1 MTDSELV
8 LGPPDILVS
17 TPACISKCFS
27 ADVLQRAS
35 IDDSLE
41 ILVLDEADLLLS
53 YGYED
58 DIKALTPRT
67 LKCQCLLMSA
77 TSSADIEKLKKLT
90 LHNCIILTL
99 PEVGNITDE
108 VIPKSIQQFWLLC
121 FLGIRA
127 DKTMATSS
135 SSTSFSPSSNP
146 PGTISQTP
154 ILLLKDL
161 VSVKL
166 DATNYVIWK
175 YQILSIFESYSLLD
189 MVDGTSSPPAQ
200 YLADANGESSLCV
213 NPLYKQ
219 WKARDQAL
227 KTLINATLSPSAI
240 TLVIGQTTAQGVW
253 QVLERRYTS
262 LSRTHVL
269 SLKAELDRVKK
280 SSTETMTVYL
290 DRVKEIRDKLGS
302 VGVNV
307 DDEDLL
313 HVVLKGLT
321 PEGRGG
327 RSSNRGRGGRNS
339 FGSNRGGYPSNP
351 QGFSQSY
358 NSPGTFNGSSQ
369 RPQCQIC
376 GKTGHLA
383 LDCFHRMNFAYQ
395 GRQPPAKLAA
405 IASTNMS
412 NAINA
417 SSSTQSSWISDTG
430 ATDHF
435 TPDIS
440 HIPDCYEYCGN
451 EQITMLPFSF
461 DAHKFQIKDL
471 SSGKLLYNGLSEH
484 GLYPIHGAILP
495 ESSSPKFPKS
505 FHTSATDAS
514 SKLWHSRLG
523 HPQQIVLQHVL
534 HKHLSLPVSHNNSVC
549 SHCLAGKMHQLPFP
563 KSVSITSRPLE
574 IVHSD
579 VWGPAPITSNNGTR
593 YYFTCPHT
601 SQQNGVAERK
611 HRHIVDM
618 GLTLMSQA
626 SLPLTFWPYAFFHLC
641 VSHQQTS
648 FPSTEAS
655 FLLGNVSLVLS
666 LLILP
671 FVVLVVPV
679 ILYFDPTLNT
689 SFFPDLSNSSSMSIP
704 VHCTV
709 SAPLSMPTPVHSPL
723 SSSTVPLAVNSHPMQ
738 TRAKSGISKKKQWHD
753 AMASEFAALQRQST
767 WSLVPPS
774 PDQHI
779 IGCHW
784 VFKLKR
790 NSDGSVARYKA
801 RLVAQG
807 NHQLPGIDFDETF
820 SPVVKPATVRLM
832 LSIAAQHQWSLRQ
845 LDVSNA
851 FLHGSLKECVYM
863 RQPPGFVDTAS
874 PSHVCFLH
882 KVQFMGSVKLLVL
895 GLRSFLLIFL
905 PSASLPPRLILLC
918 FCTNMALLFCFC
930 FLYVDDIILTG
941 NAPTA
946 ITDLIANL
954 ASAFELKDLG
964 PLKFFLGLQIDY
976 KPSGFFVH
984 QTNLVGALQ
993 YLTFT
998 RPDLSFA
1005 VNSLC
1010 QHMQSPTSAHMV
1022 AAKRVL
1028 RYVRG
1033 SLSHGL
1039 LFQPGPMH
1047 LTVFTDADWAGN
1059 PVDRRSTTGF
1069 LVFLGNNLITWASK
1083 KQPTVSRSS
1092 TEAEYRSLAVG
1103 AAEVAWIRM
1112 LLSDLHVFL
1121 SECPLIWC
1129 DNTSA
1134 ISLASNP
1141 VFHAR
1146 TKHVEVDYHF
1156 VRERVVRG
1164 DLKVQFIPTVD
1175 QLADLLTKALPTPR
1189 FVQLANKLLH
1199 SFSRH
1204 PDRDKLIYILALLK
1218 LELVQKKVLI
1228 FTNTIDM
1235 GYRLKL
1241 FLEKFGIKSAILNA
1255 ELPQN
1260 SRLHILE
1267 EFNAG
1272 LFDYLIA
1279 TDDSQT
1285 KEKEESNRESNA
1297 EQRKSRKHAKQKLD
1311 SEFGVVRGIDFKNVN
1326 TVCE

>member
-1 MTDSELV
+1 
-8 LGPPDILVS
+8 
-17 TPACISKCFS
+17 
-27 ADVLQRAS
+27 
-35 IDDSLE
+35 
-41 ILVLDEADLLLS
+41 
-53 YGYED
+53 
-58 DIKALTPRT
+58 
-67 LKCQCLLMSA
+67 
-77 TSSADIEKLKKLT
+77 
-90 LHNCIILTL
+90 
-99 PEVGNITDE
+99 
-108 VIPKSIQQFWLLC
+108 
-121 FLGIRA
+121 
-127 DKTMATSS
+127 MATSS
-135 SSTSFSPSSNP
+135 SSTSFSTSFSPSSNP

-240 TLVIGQTTAQGVW
+240 TLVIDQ
-253 QVLERRYTS
+253 
-262 LSRTHVL
+262 H
-269 SLKAELDRVKK
+269 
-280 SSTETMTVYL
+280 
-290 DRVKEIRDKLGS
+290 KLGS

-321 PEGRGG
+321 PEYTSLSARMLCAPETELFLVKNYLKAESGSHFCKESQRRILSYDEF
-327 RSSNRGRGGRNS
+327 RSSTYGNGSNKFPVFGRGGRNS

-440 HIPDCYEYCGN
+440 HIPDCHEYCGN
-451 EQITMLPFSF
+451 EQVTVGNGQSLPIKHSGNSQLYASSHLFKLRHILHVPSMSSNLLSVYRFCKDNNASFSF

-495 ESSSPKFPKS
+495 KSSFPKS

-523 HPQQIVLQHVL
+523 HPQQIVLHHVL
-534 HKHLSLPVSHNNSVC
+534 HKHLSLP
-549 SHCLAGKMHQLPFP
+549 
-563 KSVSITSRPLE
+563 
-574 IVHSD
+574 
-579 VWGPAPITSNNGTR
+579 
-593 YYFTCPHT
+593 FTCPHT

-626 SLPLTFWPYAFFHLC
+626 SLPLTFWPYAF
-641 VSHQQTS
+641 STS
-648 FPSTEAS
+648 VFLINRLPSPQRGFISPWERL
-655 FLLGNVSLVLS
+655 F
-666 LLILP
+666 
-671 FVVLVVPV
+671 V
-679 ILYFDPTLNT
+679 ILCRLGQNQALARKKQVLLTATAPDYLNT
-689 SFFPDLSNSSSMSIP
+689 EPPSFAIARHIP
-704 VHCTV
+704 
-709 SAPLSMPTPVHSPL
+709 
-723 SSSTVPLAVNSHPMQ
+723 
-738 TRAKSGISKKKQWHD
+738 QWHD

-767 WSLVPPS
+767 
-774 PDQHI
+774 
-779 IGCHW
+779 C
-784 VFKLKR
+784 
-790 NSDGSVARYKA
+790 VARYKA
-801 RLVAQG
+801 RLVAQRESSTACTSG
-807 NHQLPGIDFDETF
+807 PCVNWM
-820 SPVVKPATVRLM
+820 S
-832 LSIAAQHQWSLRQ
+832 
-845 LDVSNA
+845 SNA
-851 FLHGSLKECVYM
+851 FLPWFSQRMCIYAPTTWADPSLFLYKHGS
-863 RQPPGFVDTAS
+863 T
-874 PSHVCFLH
+874 
-882 KVQFMGSVKLLVL
+882 VL
-895 GLRSFLLIFL
+895 FLL
-905 PSASLPPRLILLC
+905 
-918 FCTNMALLFCFC
+918 
-930 FLYVDDIILTG
+930 LYVDDIILTG

-946 ITDLIANL
+946 ITELIANL

-964 PLKFFLGLQIDY
+964 PLKYFLGLQIDY

-984 QTNLVGALQ
+984 QTKYAMDVLSRHNMTTCKPCSSPFVSPSKMASDLVELLPDPTPYRSLVGALQ

-1112 LLSDLHVFL
+1112 LLRDLHVFL

-1204 PDRDKLIYILALLK
+1204 PF
-1218 LELVQKKVLI
+1218 E
-1228 FTNTIDM
+1228 
-1235 GYRLKL
+1235 G
-1241 FLEKFGIKSAILNA
+1241 G
-1255 ELPQN
+1255 
-1260 SRLHILE
+1260 
-1267 EFNAG
+1267 
-1272 LFDYLIA
+1272 
-1279 TDDSQT
+1279 
-1285 KEKEESNRESNA
+1285 
-1297 EQRKSRKHAKQKLD
+1297 
-1311 SEFGVVRGIDFKNVN
+1311 
-1326 TVCE
+1326 

>member
-1 MTDSELV
+1 MV
-8 LGPPDILVS
+8 
-17 TPACISKCFS
+17 
-27 ADVLQRAS
+27 
-35 IDDSLE
+35 
-41 ILVLDEADLLLS
+41 
-53 YGYED
+53 
-58 DIKALTPRT
+58 
-67 LKCQCLLMSA
+67 
-77 TSSADIEKLKKLT
+77 
-90 LHNCIILTL
+90 
-99 PEVGNITDE
+99 
-108 VIPKSIQQFWLLC
+108 
-121 FLGIRA
+121 
-127 DKTMATSS
+127 TSS
-135 SSTSFSPSSNP
+135 SSTSFSSSSNP
-146 PGTISQTP
+146 PGMISQTP

-189 MVDGTSSPPAQ
+189 MVDA
-200 YLADANGESSLCV
+200 
-213 NPLYKQ
+213 

-227 KTLINATLSPSAI
+227 KTLINATLSPSTI

-253 QVLERRYTS
+253 QVLERRVIS
-262 LSRTHVL
+262 CEELHVL
-269 SLKAELDRVKK
+269 LTSEEESKK
-280 SSTETMTVYL
+280 HAKHTSS
-290 DRVKEIRDKLGS
+290 
-302 VGVNV
+302 
-307 DDEDLL
+307 DLP
-313 HVVLKGLT
+313 HMAMVATNSQFSAPNTNT
-321 PEGRGG
+321 PLPLFSTPWNRGRGG
-327 RSSNRGRGGRNS
+327 RSSNRGHGGRNS
-339 FGSNRGGYPSNP
+339 FGFNRGGYPSNP

-395 GRQPPAKLAA
+395 GCQPPAKLAA
-405 IASTNMS
+405 IVSTNMS

-417 SSSTQSSWISDTG
+417 SSLTQSSWISDTG

-440 HIPDCYEYCGN
+440 HIPDCHEYCGN
-451 EQITMLPFSF
+451 EQVTVGNGQSLSIKHSGNSQLYASSHLFKLRHILHVPSMSSNLLSVYRFCKDNNASFSF

-484 GLYPIHGAILP
+484 GLYPIHGAILL
-495 ESSSPKFPKS
+495 ESSFPKS

-514 SKLWHSRLG
+514 SNLWHSRLG
-523 HPQQIVLQHVL
+523 HPQQIVLHHVL

-574 IVHSD
+574 IVHND
-579 VWGPAPITSNNGTR
+579 VLGPAPITSTNGTR
-593 YYFTCPHT
+593 YYVTFVDDFTRFTWFFPLHHKCQVLSSFMHFKFTMENLLSCKLKILRTDCGGEYLKHEFQSFCSSIGVLHQFTCPHT

-626 SLPLTFWPYAFFHLC
+626 SLPLTFWPYAF
-641 VSHQQTS
+641 STS
-648 FPSTEAS
+648 VFLINRLPSPQRGFISPWDRLFAPPCSNTTPDT
-655 FLLGNVSLVLS
+655 LV
-666 LLILP
+666 P
-671 FVVLVVPV
+671 H
-679 ILYFDPTLNT
+679 
-689 SFFPDLSNSSSMSIP
+689 IP
-704 VHCTV
+704 VSMPSTV
-709 SAPLSMPTPVHSPL
+709 SAPPSMPTPVHSPL
-723 SSSTVPLAVNSHPMQ
+723 SSSPIPLAVNNHPMQ
-738 TRAKSGISKKKQWHD
+738 TRAKSGISKKKQVLLTTTAPDYLHTEPPSFAIARHIPQWHD
-753 AMASEFAALQRQST
+753 GMASEFAALQRQST
-767 WSLVPPS
+767 
-774 PDQHI
+774 
-779 IGCHW
+779 C
-784 VFKLKR
+784 
-790 NSDGSVARYKA
+790 VARYKA
-801 RLVAQG
+801 RLVAKG
-807 NHQLPGIDFDETF
+807 NHQMLGIDFDETF

-851 FLHGSLKECVYM
+851 FLHGSLKECVYR

-882 KVQFMGSVKLLVL
+882 KSIY
-895 GLRSFLLIFL
+895 GLRQAPRAWFEKFSSHLLTIGFIASQADPSLFLYKHGSTVLFLL
-905 PSASLPPRLILLC
+905 
-918 FCTNMALLFCFC
+918 
-930 FLYVDDIILTG
+930 LYVDDIIITG

-946 ITDLIANL
+946 ITELIANL

-964 PLKFFLGLQIDY
+964 PLKYFLGLQIDY

-984 QTNLVGALQ
+984 QIKYAMDVLSRHNMTTCKPCSSPFVSPSKIAFDLVELLPDPTPYRSLVGAFQ
-993 YLTFT
+993 YLTFR

-1010 QHMQSPTSAHMV
+1010 QHMQSPTSTHMV

-1059 PVDRRSTTGF
+1059 PVDRRSTTG
-1069 LVFLGNNLITWASK
+1069 
-1083 KQPTVSRSS
+1083 
-1092 TEAEYRSLAVG
+1092 SLTVG

-1112 LLSDLHVFL
+1112 LLRDLHVFL

-1146 TKHVEVDYHF
+1146 TKHVKVDYHF

-1164 DLKVQFIPTVD
+1164 DLKVPFIPTVD
-1175 QLADLLTKALPTPR
+1175 QLADLLTKALPIPR

-1204 PDRDKLIYILALLK
+1204 PF
-1218 LELVQKKVLI
+1218 E
-1228 FTNTIDM
+1228 
-1235 GYRLKL
+1235 G
-1241 FLEKFGIKSAILNA
+1241 G
-1255 ELPQN
+1255 
-1260 SRLHILE
+1260 
-1267 EFNAG
+1267 
-1272 LFDYLIA
+1272 
-1279 TDDSQT
+1279 
-1285 KEKEESNRESNA
+1285 
-1297 EQRKSRKHAKQKLD
+1297 
-1311 SEFGVVRGIDFKNVN
+1311 
-1326 TVCE
+1326 

>member
-1 MTDSELV
+1 MRTRDRVISCEELHVLLTSEEESKKNTKHTSSDLPHMAMAATNSQFSAPNTNTP
-8 LGPPDILVS
+8 LPLFS
-17 TPACISKCFS
+17 TP
-27 ADVLQRAS
+27 
-35 IDDSLE
+35 
-41 ILVLDEADLLLS
+41 
-53 YGYED
+53 
-58 DIKALTPRT
+58 
-67 LKCQCLLMSA
+67 
-77 TSSADIEKLKKLT
+77 
-90 LHNCIILTL
+90 
-99 PEVGNITDE
+99 
-108 VIPKSIQQFWLLC
+108 W
-121 FLGIRA
+121 
-127 DKTMATSS
+127 
-135 SSTSFSPSSNP
+135 
-146 PGTISQTP
+146 
-154 ILLLKDL
+154 
-161 VSVKL
+161 
-166 DATNYVIWK
+166 
-175 YQILSIFESYSLLD
+175 
-189 MVDGTSSPPAQ
+189 
-200 YLADANGESSLCV
+200 
-213 NPLYKQ
+213 
-219 WKARDQAL
+219 
-227 KTLINATLSPSAI
+227 
-240 TLVIGQTTAQGVW
+240 
-253 QVLERRYTS
+253 
-262 LSRTHVL
+262 
-269 SLKAELDRVKK
+269 
-280 SSTETMTVYL
+280 
-290 DRVKEIRDKLGS
+290 
-302 VGVNV
+302 
-307 DDEDLL
+307 
-313 HVVLKGLT
+313 
-321 PEGRGG
+321 
-327 RSSNRGRGGRNS
+327 NRGRGGRNS

-358 NSPGTFNGSSQ
+358 NSPGMFNGSSQ

-440 HIPDCYEYCGN
+440 HIPDRHEYCGN
-451 EQITMLPFSF
+451 EQVTVGNGQSLPIKHSGNSQLYASSHLFKLRHILHVPSMSSNLLSVYRFCKDNNASFSF
-461 DAHKFQIKDL
+461 NAHKFQIKDL

-495 ESSSPKFPKS
+495 ESSFPKS

-523 HPQQIVLQHVL
+523 HPQQIVLHHVL

-563 KSVSITSRPLE
+563 KSVSITTRPFE

-579 VWGPAPITSNNGTR
+579 VWGPAPITSLNGTR
-593 YYFTCPHT
+593 YYVTFVDEFTRFTWFFPLHHKCQVLSSFMHFKSTMENLLSCKLKILRTDCGGEYSKHEFQSFCSSTGVLHQFTCPHT
-601 SQQNGVAERK
+601 SQQNGVAKRK

-626 SLPLTFWPYAFFHLC
+626 SLPLTFWPYAFSTSVFLINRLPSPQRGFISPWEC
-641 VSHQQTS
+641 LFGSLPSYTS
-648 FPSTEAS
+648 FRSFGCGCYPLLRPYSKHKLLPRSVQCVFLGYPSNAKG
-655 FLLGNVSLVLS
+655 FLCFDPIYSRFFVSRHVKFDETVFPFHKISSSPS
-666 LLILP
+666 LNQP
-671 FVVLVVPV
+671 PV
-679 ILYFDPTLNT
+679 HSQSSNPAWLRTLLYFHPCSVPSILGAPPCSNTTPDTLV
-689 SFFPDLSNSSSMSIP
+689 PHIPVSIP
-704 VHCTV
+704 STV

-738 TRAKSGISKKKQWHD
+738 TRAKSGISKKKQVLLTATAPDYLNTEPPSFAIARHIPQWHD

-863 RQPPGFVDTAS
+863 RQPHGFVDTAS

-882 KVQFMGSVKLLVL
+882 KSIY
-895 GLRSFLLIFL
+895 GLRQAPRAWFEKFSSHLLTIGFIASQADPSLFLYKHGSTVLFLL
-905 PSASLPPRLILLC
+905 
-918 FCTNMALLFCFC
+918 
-930 FLYVDDIILTG
+930 LYVDDIILTG

-946 ITDLIANL
+946 ITELIATL
-954 ASAFELKDLG
+954 AFAFELKDLG
-964 PLKFFLGLQIDY
+964 PLKYFLGLQIDY

-984 QTNLVGALQ
+984 QTKYAMDVLSRHNMTTCKPCSSPFVSPSKMASDLVELLPDPTPYRSLMGALQ

-1069 LVFLGNNLITWASK
+1069 F
-1083 KQPTVSRSS
+1083 
-1092 TEAEYRSLAVG
+1092 SLFGQQSYYMGFQETA
-1103 AAEVAWIRM
+1103 
-1112 LLSDLHVFL
+1112 H
-1121 SECPLIWC
+1121 C
-1129 DNTSA
+1129 
-1134 ISLASNP
+1134 
-1141 VFHAR
+1141 
-1146 TKHVEVDYHF
+1146 
-1156 VRERVVRG
+1156 
-1164 DLKVQFIPTVD
+1164 
-1175 QLADLLTKALPTPR
+1175 
-1189 FVQLANKLLH
+1189 
-1199 SFSRH
+1199 FSVIH
-1204 PDRDKLIYILALLK
+1204 
-1218 LELVQKKVLI
+1218 
-1228 FTNTIDM
+1228 
-1235 GYRLKL
+1235 
-1241 FLEKFGIKSAILNA
+1241 
-1255 ELPQN
+1255 
-1260 SRLHILE
+1260 
-1267 EFNAG
+1267 
-1272 LFDYLIA
+1272 
-1279 TDDSQT
+1279 
-1285 KEKEESNRESNA
+1285 
-1297 EQRKSRKHAKQKLD
+1297 
-1311 SEFGVVRGIDFKNVN
+1311 
-1326 TVCE
+1326 